1 MGSRRTGVLGVEV
14 VIQRN
19 ELQTTGSKGFSGN
32 TQPKVNFLML
42 VLQHRID

>member
-19 ELQTTGSKGFSGN
+19 ELQTTGRK
-32 TQPKVNFLML
+32 NFLVIL
-42 VLQHRID
+42 SPK